1 MPLSCFPVLGTGQSE
16 TIRVIYAGRHW
27 TRRPNLCDIS
37 LDGSQFNNNKTCKH
51 NDNQPPPELTGAFEK
66 FCQIVPEER
75 IEQLLEGHSAF
86 SQDGPLSAFVV
97 LWLMLFQRLH
107 PKGTLAVAMRELLFG
122 PIRSFVRLPEGESP
136 SANTSAY
143 SQARTR
149 LPLAVAEKVSDM
161 IFESLHAQPRTLP
174 GLQWPVFLLDGSSI
188 LLQHTEELVRAYP
201 PAENQHGSS
210 HWPVMR
216 VVVAHDVVS
225 GLAVRPSWGP
235 MYGPHAVSEQDLAK
249 LVMRWRTECAVFL
262 GDRNFGVFSMA
273 YEAQQNKHRVL
284 FRLTDARAQKLHG
297 GTLPKDGTD
306 CAVHWTPSRDDL
318 RTNPEIPATAYV
330 DGRLLACKVR
340 GKNGQWITLYL
351 FTTLDLSMDQIL
363 ELYGYR
369 WNIETDL
376 RSLKR
381 QVRLHMLDVKSAAMS
396 AKELVLGVAA
406 YNLTRGTMNEAASAL
421 QLDPRELS
429 FSQAQDTIN
438 AALPALANATTDE
451 ERKVIIQQM
460 VRVFAQSKLPRRAG
474 RSFPREIWP
483 RPCSFPK
490 RKVATKR
497 KAAKARKAR
506 IKTA

>member
-1 MPLSCFPVLGTGQSE
+1 M
-16 TIRVIYAGRHW
+16 
-27 TRRPNLCDIS
+27 
-37 LDGSQFNNNKTCKH
+37 DGSQFNRIQTQAPS
-51 NDNQPPPELTGAFEK
+51 DNQPPPELTGAFEK
-66 FCQIVPEER
+66 FCQIVPAER
-75 IEQLLEGHSAF
+75 IEQLLEGRSAF

-149 LPLAVAEKVSDM
+149 LPLAVAEKVNDM
-161 IFESLHAQPRTLP
+161 IFEALHAQPRTLP
-174 GLQWPVFLLDGSSI
+174 GLQWPMFLLDGSSI
-188 LLQHTEELVRAYP
+188 LLQHTKELVRTYP

-225 GLAVRPSWGP
+225 GLAVRPCWGP
-235 MYGPHAVSEQDLAK
+235 MYGPHPVSEQDLAK
-249 LVMRWRTECAVFL
+249 LVMRGMTQCAVFL

-273 YEAQQNKHRVL
+273 YEAQKNKHHVL
-284 FRLTDARAQKLHG
+284 FRLTDSRVKKLYG
-297 GTLPKDGTD
+297 GTLPNNGTD

-318 RTNPEIPATAYV
+318 DTNPEIPATAFV
-330 DGRLLACKVR
+330 DGRLLVCKVQ
-340 GKNGQWITLYL
+340 GKDGHWMTLYL
-351 FTTLDLSMDQIL
+351 FTTLDLSAEKIL

-381 QVRLHMLDVKSAAMS
+381 EVRLHMLEVKSAAMA

-406 YNLTRGTMNEAASAL
+406 YNLTRGTMNEAATAL

-460 VRVFAQSKLPRRAG
+460 IRVFAQSKLPRRAR

-490 RKVATKR
+490 RKVATKT
-497 KAAKARKAR
+497 KAAKPKKAPR
-506 IKTA
+506 KTA